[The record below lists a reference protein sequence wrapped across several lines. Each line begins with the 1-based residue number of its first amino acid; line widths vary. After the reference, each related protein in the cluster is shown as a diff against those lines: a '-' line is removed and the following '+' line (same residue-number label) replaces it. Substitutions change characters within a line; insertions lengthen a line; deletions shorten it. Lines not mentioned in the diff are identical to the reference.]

1 MGCLVLF
8 LSEQLTRA
16 EDTKGKK
23 DCPGH
28 TDDKIG
34 LDAVRLLGITERSG
48 AFS

>member
-1 MGCLVLF
+1 MFNSILVWAADQGRKL
-8 LSEQLTRA
+8 L
-16 EDTKGKK
+16 KGKK
-23 DCPGH
+23 DFPGH